1 MSIKDSFVP
10 YNELLDL
17 FQVQRVNALERC
29 LKQNEIK
36 YLLDKNKRP
45 PSVCVARLRSAFLH
59 LHHNKKV
66 RWVLAFRS
74 RGPS

>member
-45 PSVCVARLRSAFLH
+45 LVLRGEIEKCVSASPSQQE
-59 LHHNKKV
+59 
-66 RWVLAFRS
+66 
-74 RGPS
+74 G